1 MKVMVIVWGIIK
13 FLVLISF
20 LVLIHEGG
28 HFLTA
33 KAVGMKV
40 NQFAI
45 GFGPKIWS
53 YQGKETLYSIRWIPL
68 GGFVSLEGEED
79 DSDDPQAFNNKPVWA
94 RFLVVVMGATVN
106 IVFAIVALF
115 CISLS
120 FGQFQTTVVES
131 LTPGS
136 AGELAGIQV
145 GDEVYAINGRRMRT
159 IDSIKEYL
167 RINKEKPVTVT
178 VMRPDYT
185 HSSVVEKQKID
196 YVLTPDVVE
205 TGLMGVNFEE
215 NSTVINEVQ
224 IDSPAKLAGIEVGD
238 KILALNDVKMTDT
251 NEIVTKIS
259 ESANVPVNV
268 TVQRGQEELTFSVTP
283 ICPDILKSYVIGFVG
298 AMSDDKVALIG
309 HSVWQSFVEVEKML
323 NQVVELLTGQIDTKY
338 LSGPVGIATVVGQT
352 ESGSEFL
359 SLLVFISLNLGI
371 VNLIPLPPLDG
382 GKLVFLLIEGVTRKR
397 VSAKVE
403 MGFQMVGM
411 FLLLA
416 LMVYV
421 TFNDITRQL
430 SIF

>member
-120 FGQFQTTVVES
+120 FGQFQTTIVGE

-136 AGELAGIQV
+136 AGELAGIQLN
-145 GDEVYAINGRRMRT
+145 DEVYAINGRRMRT
-159 IDSIKEYL
+159 IDSIKECL

-178 VMRPDYT
+178 VKRNG
-185 HSSVVEKQKID
+185 EKLD

-205 TGLMGVNFEE
+205 TGLIGVNFEE
-215 NSTVINEVQ
+215 NSTVISEVQ
-224 IDSPAKLAGIEVGD
+224 VDSPAKLAGIEKGD
-238 KILALNDVKMTDT
+238 KVLALNDVAMTDM

-259 ESANVPVNV
+259 ESANIPVNL
-268 TVQRGQEELTFSVTP
+268 TLQRGEEELTVAVTP

-298 AMSDDKVALIG
+298 KVSDDKVALIG
-309 HSVWQSFVEVEKML
+309 HSVWQSLVEVEKML

-352 ESGSEFL
+352 GTGSEFL
-359 SLLVFISLNLGI
+359 TLLIFISLNLGI

-382 GKLVFLLIEGVTRKR
+382 GKLVFLLIEGITRKR

-403 MGFQMVGM
+403 MGFQMAGM
-411 FLLLA
+411 VLLLL

-421 TFNDITRQL
+421 TFNDITRQM

>member
-1 MKVMVIVWGIIK
+1 MVIVWGIIK
-13 FLVLISF
+13 FLILISF

-68 GGFVSLEGEED
+68 GGFVALEGEED
-79 DSDDPQAFNNKPVWA
+79 DSEDPRAFNNKPVWA

-115 CISLS
+115 CISVS
-120 FGQFQTTVVES
+120 FGQFQTTVVGE

-145 GDEVYAINGRRMRT
+145 EDEVYAINGRRMRT

-178 VMRPDYT
+178 VKRNG
-185 HSSVVEKQKID
+185 EKFD

-205 TGLMGVNFEE
+205 TGLLGVNFEKD
-215 NSTVINEVQ
+215 SAVISEVQ
-224 IDSPAKLAGIEVGD
+224 IDSPAKLVGIEVGD
-238 KILALNDVKMTDT
+238 KIIALNNVVMTDT

-259 ESANVPVNV
+259 ESANRPVNV
-268 TVQRGQEELTFSVTP
+268 KVQRDQEELTFTVTP

-298 AMSDDKVALIG
+298 KVSDDKVALIG
-309 HSVWQSFVEVEKML
+309 HSVWQSLVEVEKML
-323 NQVVELLTGQIDTKY
+323 NQVIELLTGQIDTKY

-352 ESGSEFL
+352 GTGSEFL
-359 SLLVFISLNLGI
+359 TLLIFISLNLGI

-382 GKLVFLLIEGVTRKR
+382 GKLVFLLIEGVTRKK

-403 MGFQMVGM
+403 MGFQMAGM
-411 FLLLA
+411 ALLLL

-421 TFNDITRQL
+421 TFNDITRQM

>member
-1 MKVMVIVWGIIK
+1 MAIVWGIVK
-13 FLVLISF
+13 FLILISF

-53 YQGKETLYSIRWIPL
+53 HQGKETLYSIRWIPL
-68 GGFVSLEGEED
+68 GGFVALEGEED
-79 DSDDPQAFNNKPVWA
+79 DSDDPRAFNNKPVWT

-115 CISLS
+115 CISVS
-120 FGQFQTTVVES
+120 VGKFQTTIVES

-145 GDEVYAINGRRMRT
+145 NDEVYAINGRRMRT
-159 IDSIKEYL
+159 LDSITEYL
-167 RINKEKPVTVT
+167 RRNKEKPVTVT
-178 VMRPDYT
+178 VKRNG
-185 HSSVVEKQKID
+185 QKID
-196 YVLTPDVVE
+196 YFLTPDVEE
-205 TGLMGVNFEE
+205 TGLIGVNFEE
-215 NSTVINEVQ
+215 NSTIISNVQ
-224 IDSPAKLAGIEVGD
+224 KDSPAELAGIEKGD
-238 KILALNDVKMTDT
+238 KILALNDVAMKDT

-259 ESANVPVNV
+259 ESTNVPV
-268 TVQRGQEELTFSVTP
+268 TLTLQRGEDELVIPVTP
-283 ICPDILKSYVIGFVG
+283 VCPDILKKYVIGFYGSV
-298 AMSDDKVALIG
+298 SEDKVALVG
-309 HSVWQSFVEVEKML
+309 HSVWQSLVEVEKMV

-352 ESGSEFL
+352 NSGSAFL
-359 SLLVFISLNLGI
+359 TLLIFISLNLGI

-382 GKLVFLLIEGVTRKR
+382 GKLVFLLIEGVTRKK
-397 VSAKVE
+397 VSTKVE
-403 MGFQMVGM
+403 MYFQMAGM
-411 FLLLA
+411 FLLIA

-421 TFNDITRQL
+421 TFNDITRQM

>member
-1 MKVMVIVWGIIK
+1 MVIVWGIIK
-13 FLVLISF
+13 FLILISF

-79 DSDDPQAFNNKPVWA
+79 ESDDPQAFNNKPVWA

-145 GDEVYAINGRRMRT
+145 GDEVYALNGRRMRT
-159 IDSIKEYL
+159 IDGIKEYL
-167 RINKEKPVTVT
+167 RINKEKPVNVT
-178 VMRPDYT
+178 VLRND
-185 HSSVVEKQKID
+185 QKID

-205 TGLMGVNFEE
+205 TGLIGVNFEKD
-215 NSTVINEVQ
+215 STVINEVQ
-224 IDSPAKLAGIEVGD
+224 IDSPAKLAGVEVGD
-238 KILALNDVKMTDT
+238 KILEVNHVAMTDT
-251 NEIVTKIS
+251 DEIVKKIS
-259 ESANVPVNV
+259 ESANVPV
-268 TVQRGQEELTFSVTP
+268 TLTLQRGEDEIVLSVTP

-298 AMSDDKVALIG
+298 AMSDDKVALVG

-323 NQVVELLTGQIDTKY
+323 NQVVELLTGKIDTKY

-352 ESGSEFL
+352 GSGSEFL
-359 SLLVFISLNLGI
+359 TLLIFISLNLGI